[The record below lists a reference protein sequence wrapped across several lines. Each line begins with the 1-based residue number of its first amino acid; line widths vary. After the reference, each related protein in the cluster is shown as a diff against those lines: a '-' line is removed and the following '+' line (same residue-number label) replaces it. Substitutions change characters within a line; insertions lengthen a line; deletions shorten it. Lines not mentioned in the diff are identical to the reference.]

1 MSRSRRSLSSVW
13 SNIYIVCRDRR
24 ARQAENTAQS
34 PQHLG
39 RWNGVTRR
47 IRMILLDISVGAP
60 GTPATAGERA
70 FGALLFVTILR
81 DARARPGERLFR
93 RGDLT
98 VELRL
103 VELAV
108 QRAEVG
114 AGRRN
119 GTTAR
124 SASTSPT
131 RRSGRYRGR
140 TGRRALHDPNL
151 SQLWMQAQTTRQDV
165 FLRAVW
171 FQRASRLYGIT

>member
-1 MSRSRRSLSSVW
+1 
-13 SNIYIVCRDRR
+13 
-24 ARQAENTAQS
+24 
-34 PQHLG
+34 
-39 RWNGVTRR
+39 
-47 IRMILLDISVGAP
+47 MILLDISVGAP

-119 GTTAR
+119 AGGNQIAR
-124 SASTSPT
+124 LDHGLGPPAAGACGGGYGGFISSFSTCKARPDAVYSA
-131 RRSGRYRGR
+131 
-140 TGRRALHDPNL
+140 
-151 SQLWMQAQTTRQDV
+151 Q
-165 FLRAVW
+165 
-171 FQRASRLYGIT
+171 